1 MSTTPP
7 TEKPEVSGH
16 NRYSRRI
23 DDAFEEAS
31 KLSGSN
37 LPPTEFYEKFLTHT
51 LNAIDAPAGV
61 VWLRTPQ
68 GFLQI
73 ACQANLDKIGL
84 DAKRGGRQCHNEILR
99 QVFQSQPPRPCMI
112 EPQGRLT
119 GMSAE
124 AGSVPAANLTDYYT
138 FFSPIINQ
146 EKQSLGLLE
155 IFQDANHDPR
165 LYQTFLQYSVQMSG
179 YASQYHQYGTTR
191 QSSGIEKLFTQIESF
206 TKQIH
211 SSLNPTETAYH
222 VANEGRRL
230 IECDRLCVA
239 IRHSNKATVEAVSG
253 ADVVEKASTHVRRMR
268 ALFDAVLKFGDKLV
282 YNGEMD
288 EGLPP
293 DLLHALD
300 DYLAESQPKLLVVTP
315 IRDPREKDETK
326 KARSALLM
334 ESFNPPEQVEPMIQ
348 KLDVVGEHAAGALY
362 NAAEMK
368 RIPFGF
374 IWRPLAKVQEG
385 LGGKNRFIA
394 IAVGTL
400 LLALI
405 LAMVLVP
412 YPLKMEAKGEFMPR
426 HVQHVYAPHEGE
438 VVEILVQPGSL
449 VQPGDR
455 VVKLFSPELQNEY
468 NQLSIEI
475 ATAAR
480 MIEASDTFT
489 ADIKMSPEQQSET
502 QIQRTQQEVTLIS
515 KQKQLDLLRKRYNLD
530 PGEPGTFYALAPEF
544 ATTVIQD
551 AKMPRW
557 RTLSSDN
564 RSALTNRTI
573 RENEPIMRL
582 GYTAGDWRVELKIP
596 QQGIGHVTKAFATDG
611 KHHVDAEGKKYLD
624 VDVLLRS
631 DPNRSYPGRL
641 YQDDLAAEAIPNRD
655 NHNESEPIVVAHVR
669 VNLKGYTPE
678 QMIPRE
684 QFVSGV
690 EASTRI
696 RCGDHAL
703 GYSMFHGVYEWFYEK
718 VVFFF

>member
-1 MSTTPP
+1 MSTIPP

-23 DDAFEEAS
+23 DEAFEQAS

-37 LPPTEFYEKFLTHT
+37 LPPTEFYEKFLAHT

-84 DAKRGGRQCHNEILR
+84 DSKRGGRQCHNEILR

-119 GMSAE
+119 GMSTE

-138 FFSPIINQ
+138 LFSPIINQ

-155 IFQDANHDPR
+155 IFQDPNHDPR
-165 LYQTFLQYSVQMSG
+165 MYQTFLQYSVQMSG
-179 YASQYHQYGTTR
+179 YASQYHQYGSTR

-211 SSLNPTETAYH
+211 SSLNPTEAAYH

-239 IRHSNKATVEAVSG
+239 IRHGNKATVEAVSG

-268 ALFDAVLKFGDKLV
+268 ALFDAVLKFGDKLI
-282 YNGEMD
+282 YNGEID
-288 EGLPP
+288 DGLPP
-293 DLLHALD
+293 DLLRALD

-315 IRDPREKDETK
+315 IRDAREKDETK
-326 KARSALLM
+326 KACSALLM
-334 ESFNPPEQVEPMIQ
+334 ESFNPPEVVEPMIQ

-362 NAAEMK
+362 NAAQFK

-374 IWRPLAKVQEG
+374 IWRPLAKLQEG

-400 LLALI
+400 VLALI

-426 HVQHVYAPHEGE
+426 HVEQVYAPHEGE
-438 VVEILVQPGSL
+438 VEEIMVEPGSL
-449 VQPGDR
+449 VQPNDR

-468 NQLSIEI
+468 NRMNIEI
-475 ATAAR
+475 QTAAEL
-480 MIEASDTFT
+480 IQDTSNEISN
-489 ADIKMSPEQQSET
+489 IKLSPEQQSENRA
-502 QIQRTQQEVTLIS
+502 QRTKQEATLTS
-515 KQKQLDLLRKRYNLD
+515 TQKQLLNMQKRYNLD
-530 PGEPGTFYALAPEF
+530 PNQPGIFYALAPEF
-544 ATTVIQD
+544 GTEVIRD
-551 AKMPRW
+551 ARMPSW
-557 RTLSSDN
+557 RALSSDN

-573 RENEPIMRL
+573 RENEPTMRL
-582 GYTAGDWRVELKIP
+582 GYTDGDWRVELKIP
-596 QQGIGHVTKAFATDG
+596 QQGIGHVSSAFATEG

-641 YQDDLAAEAIPNRD
+641 YQEDVAAEAVPNRD
-655 NHNESEPIVVAHVR
+655 NHNESEPIVIAYVR

-684 QFVSGV
+684 QFVAGV

-696 RCGDHAL
+696 RCGNHAM
-703 GYSMFHGVYEWFYEK
+703 GYSLFHGVYEWFYEK